1 MRITLVA
8 VGRAKADPAA
18 ELTDLYAA
26 RLRWPFEL
34 KEVEERRPLPPAQLK
49 TREGQL
55 ILAALPGGARLV
67 ALDER
72 GRSLN
77 SRAFAAL
84 VGRWRDEGL
93 RDLAFAI
100 GGAEGLADEVLEQAA
115 LRLSLGPMTW
125 PHLLVRP
132 LLAEQLYRAQCIL
145 EGHPY
150 HRGGAPS

>member
-34 KEVEERRPLPPAQLK
+34 KEVEERRALPSAQLK
-49 TREGQL
+49 TREGRL